1 MTEPARTYT
10 VTQLSEILQL
20 TPATI
25 RYNTSTG
32 TWPYRRFG
40 ARTIRFTETDLD
52 TILETS
58 KAQPPEPTTPA
69 RRRRRRTT

>member
-1 MTEPARTYT
+1 MTETLTYT

-25 RYNTSTG
+25 RHNARNGS
-32 TWPYRRFG
+32 WPYRRFG
-40 ARTIRFTETDLD
+40 ARTIRFTHEDLTTILD
-52 TILETS
+52 TSL
-58 KAQPPEPTTPA
+58 AQPPEPTTPA